1 MTDLARNELRD
12 IPAEPSET
20 KSPKM
25 IVTSISIPPEV
36 DAVLLKAG
44 GGKRSRGVRELARM
58 YLRMLRGEQ

>member
-1 MTDLARNELRD
+1 MTDLTRNELRD
-12 IPAEPSET
+12 IPAEPHDDR
-20 KSPKM
+20 PPPM

-36 DAVLLKAG
+36 DDVLLHVG